1 LARLRLTTF
10 GAGTGPYATKIDQ
23 ENQMINKAEAD
34 RILRRW
40 ADVLCSHLGELPQA
54 TGDTKTASK
63 GS

>member
-10 GAGTGPYATKIDQ
+10 GAGTGPYATKIGH
-23 ENQMINKAEAD
+23 EKQMINKAEAD

-40 ADVLCSHLGELPQA
+40 ADVLRSHPGELQKA
-54 TGDTKTASK
+54 TGDTKNASK